1 MYHLG
6 LPWCAAVHGVTE
18 SDTSEHLNWTE
29 LVAQMVENLPA
40 MKETWVQPVGLEDS
54 LEKGKVTDHLVHY
67 LNSEYVVSLAPIP
80 VHES

>member
-1 MYHLG
+1 
-6 LPWCAAVHGVTE
+6 
-18 SDTSEHLNWTE
+18 
-29 LVAQMVENLPA
+29 MVENLPA